1 MGMGFRGR
9 EASRL
14 RGFVAAELRGASL
27 SRNPVTSFSICK
39 LILHSYL
46 SNYHY

>member
-14 RGFVAAELRGASL
+14 RGFLAAGLRDTSH
-27 SRNPVTSFSICK
+27 SRIPVTSSSRFQ
-39 LILHSYL
+39 YV
-46 SNYHY
+46 N

>member
-14 RGFVAAELRGASL
+14 RGFVAAELRGASS
-27 SRNPVTSFSICK
+27 SRNPVTSLPRFQ
-39 LILHSYL
+39 YV
-46 SNYHY
+46 N